1 MVARRRPQLRKSF
14 QCLFTQEARERLW
27 SPFRLMLGKELR
39 TMNQASRACGLGPG
53 AFSILEFPSSPACL
67 KDQVGTQAPPL
78 GPSSKPMLSPVLS
91 PEPLRFFLPALVS
104 VFPNPLLSLQKC
116 LSHTTTRVMFWH
128 MQGQARSLPGL
139 KNPPSRAGEMTQWLK
154 CLLHKCEVRTGVPRS
169 PESR

>member
-1 MVARRRPQLRKSF
+1 MVIYSGSKRAALVSVLSDAWKGIEDYEPSQ
-14 QCLFTQEARERLW
+14 QGLW
-27 SPFRLMLGKELR
+27 AGAGDVLL
-39 TMNQASRACGLGPG
+39 PG
-53 AFSILEFPSSPACL
+53 VPLVACL
-67 KDQVGTQAPPL
+67 PQGSGGDTGTPSWPL
-78 GPSSKPMLSPVLS
+78 IQTSTVLS
-91 PEPLRFFLPALVS
+91 PEPLRFFLSALVS

-139 KNPPSRAGEMTQWLK
+139 KNPPSRAGKMTQWLK